1 MISPFEYII
10 ILISIILGMGI
21 TQILSGVAGMI
32 LRWDQVK
39 PYWPHMIWVLLLFV
53 FHIQEWWVTYEL
65 RTYQYW
71 RLPVFL
77 FIILYPVNL
86 YILAKIL
93 FPLRWS
99 GHAGDMREF
108 YFQNCRKIFLFI
120 LSLSLLSIANNLLIS
135 GASWKDQWVQSLVAL
150 IAALVVFFD
159 LRQERVH
166 KIVVIF
172 LLLTTIAAL
181 AVEWDVLLILNTKP

>member
-10 ILISIILGMGI
+10 VLISIILGMGI

-32 LRWDQVK
+32 LRWEQLK
-39 PYWPHMIWVLLLFV
+39 PYWPHMIWVVLLFV

-65 RTYQYW
+65 RTYEYW

-77 FIILYPVNL
+77 FVILYPVNL
-86 YILAKIL
+86 YILARIL

-99 GHAGDMREF
+99 GQIIDMREF
-108 YFQNCRKIFLFI
+108 YLQNCRKIFIFI

-135 GASWKDQWVQSLVAL
+135 GASWKDQWVQSLVAV

-159 LRQERVH
+159 LRQEWVH
-166 KIVVIF
+166 KVVVIF
-172 LLLTTIAAL
+172 LVLTTIIAFI
-181 AVEWDVLLILNTKP
+181 VEWDVLLILNTKP